1 MIFEI
6 KCSFSLIKQFILYF
20 ILYKTFPN
28 CEKFLELS
36 DESDVDRFYHVSTG
50 KTTGKKRRWG
60 STFAFTMKVKKSGKK
75 NLTPHPPQKVGS
87 SYPNHTYQPRPKQCA
102 TQCMIIGFKYLRLL
116 SIGNVTLQNCST
128 SIEYDPDTRRKLQ
141 KSINTSNSAYKIHIT
156 KEYNFIQVVFIIN
169 YTEVSRTPK
178 MVRQHQFL
186 IQDKYFIV
194 TSTVSMHLM
203 IKTLLI

>member
-6 KCSFSLIKQFILYF
+6 KCSFSLIKQFRLYF

-28 CEKFLELS
+28 CENFLELS

-116 SIGNVTLQNCST
+116 TMGNVISKTIPPQQRIIQIQDRS
-128 SIEYDPDTRRKLQ
+128 
-141 KSINTSNSAYKIHIT
+141 YK
-156 KEYNFIQVVFIIN
+156 NQSIQVTACIK
-169 YTEVSRTPK
+169 YTLHRNITSFRL
-178 MVRQHQFL
+178 FL
-186 IQDKYFIV
+186 
-194 TSTVSMHLM
+194 L
-203 IKTLLI
+203 